1 MSDICK
7 RVVTIPQAD
16 NTNVCWFNAII
27 MALLYSQNSRNLLL
41 TDNKLAKKTDK
52 ISIILNQ
59 ILKRQFM
66 KNKYEEDYF
75 KYMRIEKI
83 LKYINFFPNKESLD
97 FVLRHGY
104 NSSLAIHKFIDNFHY
119 LFIKL
124 NLFGYLIFLYLF
136 LVLLQIN

>member
-66 KNKYEEDYF
+66 KNKYEEDY
-75 KYMRIEKI
+75 
-83 LKYINFFPNKESLD
+83 SL
-97 FVLRHGY
+97 
-104 NSSLAIHKFIDNFHY
+104 
-119 LFIKL
+119 
-124 NLFGYLIFLYLF
+124 
-136 LVLLQIN
+136 